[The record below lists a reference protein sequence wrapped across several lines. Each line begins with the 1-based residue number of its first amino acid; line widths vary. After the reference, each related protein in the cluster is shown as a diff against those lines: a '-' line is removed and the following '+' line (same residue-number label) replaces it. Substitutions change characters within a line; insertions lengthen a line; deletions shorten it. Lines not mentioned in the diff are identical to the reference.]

1 MLPIKLWQNQI
12 LFLATQQ
19 KLLEGILLRTTA
31 HIEYTC
37 AEAKK
42 AAGLQKWLTA
52 QICLKQ
58 KQYLLL
64 KKAESKTFDFFILFF
79 IVADAIHLN
88 SVRVNFRWLHNLN
101 CAKSAKSANIKYIEG
116 ELDMFRREGSDS
128 GFGGPRR
135 SFAPVKVGEELD
147 VKIEA
152 VGEKGDG
159 IAKKNGF
166 VLFVPGVKE
175 GQEVRIRV
183 TKVLRK
189 VGFAEV
195 VGKGSAPAAEGEAS
209 ESSEESGESSEEAA
223 PAEESEEPSEDS
235 ENFGEETEE

>member
-1 MLPIKLWQNQI
+1 MQR
-12 LFLATQQ
+12 
-19 KLLEGILLRTTA
+19 E
-31 HIEYTC
+31 
-37 AEAKK
+37 
-42 AAGLQKWLTA
+42 
-52 QICLKQ
+52 
-58 KQYLLL
+58 
-64 KKAESKTFDFFILFF
+64 
-79 IVADAIHLN
+79 
-88 SVRVNFRWLHNLN
+88 
-101 CAKSAKSANIKYIEG
+101 SANKLIEG
-116 ELDMFRREGSDS
+116 EIDMYRRDDDGG

-175 GQEVRIRV
+175 GEQVRIKV

-195 VGKGSAPAAEGEAS
+195 VGKGTSTPASEEGAEAS
-209 ESSEESGESSEEAA
+209 TEEPTEETTEDA
-223 PAEESEEPSEDS
+223 PAEEASAEESEDS
-235 ENFGEETEE
+235 ENFGEESEGQ